1 MLYYCKRDNR
11 LIAYGKVMN
20 YCLLVGCPLCKG
32 FRSKKK
38 LNRYLRGAYRASGSC
53 LQSVGGNRLRR
64 SGSTPDASQKNGKDY
79 RGITNEKISYPTR
92 DIKTKKREN
101 RHEGSQHS
109 LPNPPR

>member
-38 LNRYLRGAYRASGSC
+38 LHRYLRGAYRASGSC
-53 LQSVGGNRLRR
+53 LRSVGGNRSRR
-64 SGSTPDASQKNGKDY
+64 SGSTPDAQQKNGKQIG
-79 RGITNEKISYPTR
+79 GINHEEHGHNQRDNE
-92 DIKTKKREN
+92 TKK
-101 RHEGSQHS
+101 
-109 LPNPPR
+109 